1 MGCPVFFPMQ
11 AINRDCLPLAEPTA
25 AFLGFADVLRPSE
38 LLIASERSRHL
49 RPEQRLVIRFDGP
62 VAFAD
67 SLLQG
72 FNIGDLNMASRIL
85 YHTSLLKRARMQRHA
100 GPLDAQHFSKKFLG
114 EL

>member
-1 MGCPVFFPMQ
+1 MQ

-72 FNIGDLNMASRIL
+72 FNIGDLNMASRML